1 MAKEDNKP
9 KTESGTPAGT
19 GDGGGGV
26 DLTSLIAAAQA
37 AGMGG
42 SAVQGP
48 SFTTQDATA
57 YVQDIY
63 RQMLGRN
70 ASGAER
76 AKAVSIFLN
85 QAAETNVG
93 GRQAAVVSA
102 IEQSPEFVARQDNR
116 YLDAIYNAI
125 AEDVRRARA

>member
-1 MAKEDNKP
+1 MAKDEKP

-19 GDGGGGV
+19 NTGGGGV
-26 DLTSLIAAAQA
+26 DLTTLIAAAQA

-42 SAVQGP
+42 AATQGP

-63 RQMLGRN
+63 RQMLGR
-70 ASGAER
+70 AALGAER
-76 AKAVSIFLN
+76 AKAINVFLN
-85 QAAETNVG
+85 QAAETDVG
-93 GRQAAVVSA
+93 GRQAAVVTA
-102 IEQSPEFVARQDNR
+102 IEQSQEFQARQENR

-125 AEDVRRARA
+125 TEEVRRAQA